1 MKLAFALALAAFA
14 PTALACTTPA
24 AGTLEDMM
32 AATVWTQETGSNY
45 RPDRNANVRI
55 ALPALAAGGF
65 GCLQWNV
72 ELLLGAGMAVKD
84 GGATTYTAL
93 AASATATFAL
103 VLDAPAHEV
112 RYETAV
118 LRVKVRNP
126 NADPGVVLHRPSG
139 SPVWL
144 FPVRVQFAND

>member
-1 MKLAFALALAAFA
+1 MAFNHQGTHHETRLR
-14 PTALACTTPA
+14 TGAC
-24 AGTLEDMM
+24 G
-32 AATVWTQETGSNY
+32 
-45 RPDRNANVRI
+45 VR
-55 ALPALAAGGF
+55 AHRA
-65 GCLQWNV
+65 CLHY
-72 ELLLGAGMAVKD
+72 ARRMAVKD

-103 VLDAPAHEV
+103 VLDPPAHEHEV

-144 FPVRVQFAND
+144 FPVRVQFAAD